1 MIGALSVALLSA
13 LLAAWYAVSGVL
25 LLQTVRSYHGTRLR
39 RVVGVVAGVGMVLMA
54 LVTAAQGSAY
64 ILGAW

>member
-1 MIGALSVALLSA
+1 MIGALSVAVLSA
-13 LLAAWYAVSGVL
+13 TLAAWYAVSGVL
-25 LLQTVRSYHGTRLR
+25 LLQTVRSSQGTRLR

>member
-1 MIGALSVALLSA
+1 MIGALSVAVLSA

-25 LLQTVRSYHGTRLR
+25 LLQTVRSSHGTRLR

>member
-1 MIGALSVALLSA
+1 MITALSVAVLSTA
-13 LLAAWYAVSGVL
+13 LAAWYAVSGVL
-25 LLQTVRSYHGTRLR
+25 LLQTVRSTHGTRLR
-39 RVVGVVAGVGMVLMA
+39 SVLGVVAGVGMVLMA